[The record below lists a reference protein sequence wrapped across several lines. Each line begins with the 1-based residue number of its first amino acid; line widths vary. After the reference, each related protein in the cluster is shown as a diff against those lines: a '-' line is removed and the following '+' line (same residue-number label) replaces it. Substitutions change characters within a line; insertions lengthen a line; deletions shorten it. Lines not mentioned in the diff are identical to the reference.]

1 MSGEAGR
8 ATSNACS
15 PKPCF
20 GGGKSHNPFMV
31 TWFASSRVGEEES
44 FLWASDA
51 KTATSLVP
59 RYSMFMVRVQHA
71 KSEEPEE
78 DDLPAADD

>member
-1 MSGEAGR
+1 
-8 ATSNACS
+8 
-15 PKPCF
+15 
-20 GGGKSHNPFMV
+20 MV